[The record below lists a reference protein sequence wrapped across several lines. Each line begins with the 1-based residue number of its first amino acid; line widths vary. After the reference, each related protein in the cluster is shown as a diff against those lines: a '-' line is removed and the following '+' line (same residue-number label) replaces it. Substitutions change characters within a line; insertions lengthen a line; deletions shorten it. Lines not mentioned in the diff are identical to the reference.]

1 MIRRLGYISVVLI
14 WLVIMCLPVLAF
26 VLAIRGEL
34 KLGDQEK
41 SHIRVFMVQGA
52 EEDGLGIEWSRR
64 LENGSDCF
72 KSSVR
77 YLLWD
82 GDAEAFNVDYCQCFE
97 KVEGQE
103 LYDGSC
109 Q

>member
-1 MIRRLGYISVVLI
+1 MVRRLGYISVALI
-14 WLVIMCLPVLAF
+14 WLMIMCLPILAF

-34 KLGDQEK
+34 KLGNQEK
-41 SHIRVFMVQGA
+41 SHVRLFMVKGA
-52 EEDGLGIEWSRR
+52 EEDGLGIEWSRKSDIS
-64 LENGSDCF
+64 SDCLR
-72 KSSVR
+72 SSVR

-82 GDAEAFNVDYCQCFE
+82 GDAEDFNVDYCQCFE
-97 KVEGQE
+97 NGDGQE

>member
-1 MIRRLGYISVVLI
+1 MIRRLGYIAAVLI
-14 WLVIMCLPVLAF
+14 WLMIMCLPILAF

-41 SHIRVFMVQGA
+41 SHIRVFMVQGD
-52 EEDGLGIEWSRR
+52 EQDGLGIEWSRR
-64 LENGSDCF
+64 PDNSPDCLT
-72 KSSVR
+72 SSVR

-103 LYDGSC
+103 LYDASC